1 MPDSASFNL
10 EVHKPEEGERLDVF
24 ISSRLPG
31 FSRTQAR
38 QLILEAIV
46 CVDGKVKKPG
56 YRIKDGERI
65 CGKILPLESLSVEP
79 EPIDLHI
86 LYEDDGFIVLNKQPG
101 IVVHPAPGHRSGTIV
116 NALLHRRPEI
126 KGVGDALR
134 PGIVHRLDK
143 DTSGLLLVAKTETAH
158 QNLIGQFKSK
168 KVVKTY
174 LALVYGNVIQDEGV
188 ISLPIGRDPR
198 DRKRMSTAS
207 RKGRFAETGWRV
219 KERFITTTLLEVHLK
234 TGRTHQIRVHCA
246 AMGHPVVGDPVYGR
260 RKRKKGISAKRQMLH
275 AWRIRFGHPVTGRDV
290 SFEAPLP
297 EDMEHLVQS

>member
-1 MPDSASFNL
+1 MVVN
-10 EVHKPEEGERLDVF
+10 KPEEGERLDIF
-24 ISSRLPG
+24 ISSRLPDC
-31 FSRTQAR
+31 SRTKAG
-38 QLILEAIV
+38 QLILKAVV

-65 CGKILPLESLSVEP
+65 CGKILPSESLSVEP

-101 IVVHPAPGHRSGTIV
+101 IVVHPAPGHRSGTLV
-116 NALLHRRPEI
+116 NALLYRWPEI

-143 DTSGLLLVAKTETAH
+143 DTSGLLLVAKTEAAH

-174 LALVYGNVIQDEGV
+174 LALVYGSVLQDEGV
-188 ISLPIGRDPR
+188 ISLPIGRDPK
-198 DRKRMSTAS
+198 DRKRMSTVS

-219 KERFITTTLLEVHLK
+219 KERFKTATLLEVHLK

-260 RKRKKGISAKRQMLH
+260 RKAKNKLPAKRQILH
-275 AWRIRFGHPVTGRDV
+275 AWRLRLSHPVTGCGV
-290 SFEAPLP
+290 SFEAPVPQDILQWN
-297 EDMEHLVQS
+297 HIFR